1 MNVSQV
7 VRREDVLEF
16 LECVRELKWHLR
28 RMNMD
33 YILDTRGAYQKLLS
47 AGVNP
52 AKARVLVQV
61 LSEMARTRRFD
72 SLSLYEEL
80 AGKPGLSNKVAE
92 VLVDLVMAALKS
104 GPDNPFDEEKASRR
118 LCEEKV
124 PEHKGRTDVSIARSL
139 SQDHEE
145 APVGDALSSE
155 IASAVVGFITEVAR
169 VFKA

>member
-7 VRREDVLEF
+7 VRRGDVLEF

-33 YILDTRGAYQKLLS
+33 YILDTREAYQKLCS

-80 AGKPGLSNKVAE
+80 AGKPGLSKVAG
-92 VLVDLVMAALKS
+92 VLVDLVLAALN
-104 GPDNPFDEEKASRR
+104 PDPDSPFDEEKASRR

-124 PEHKGRTDVSIARSL
+124 PEGKGRPDVSIARSL

-145 APVGDALSSE
+145 APVEGAFSSE
-155 IASAVVGFITEVAR
+155 IAPAVVGFITDVAR

>member
-16 LECVRELKWHLR
+16 LECVRELKRHLR

-33 YILDTRGAYQKLLS
+33 YILDTREAYQKLLS

-80 AGKPGLSNKVAE
+80 AGKPGLSKVAG
-92 VLVDLVMAALKS
+92 VLVDLVMAALN
-104 GPDNPFDEEKASRR
+104 PDPDSPFDEEKASRR

-124 PEHKGRTDVSIARSL
+124 PEGKGYTDVSIARSL

-145 APVGDALSSE
+145 ASVEGAFSSE
-155 IASAVVGFITEVAR
+155 IAPAVVGFITEVAR